1 MGKAFD
7 NKWIVLTI
15 LALTWGSVFI
25 LIKKTLIV
33 FNPYEIG
40 ALRMVISGIVLL
52 KFALPALR
60 KMSKETIIWI
70 GITGFFGNFF
80 PTFLFP
86 IAQTQVSSSMAGIL
100 DTLVP
105 IFVLV
110 LGFLFFGIKSKLIQ
124 IIGAVFGFS
133 GAALLLYFSETN
145 SEETQFMY
153 ALLIVLATACYGLS
167 ALIVKNRLGH
177 VPSIQLSSAAISLW
191 LIPSLIALTFS
202 GFFTNFEASPQTW
215 EAVGFMM
222 VLGILGTAV
231 SGVLYYKLIYDES
244 PVFASTVTYLLPV
257 VAVAWGLLDGEKFT
271 VWYLLGA
278 LLILIGIYLIRE
290 PKKKPQHVP
299 R

>member
-1 MGKAFD
+1 MGKVLE
-7 NKWIVLTI
+7 NKYVVLII

-25 LIKKTLIV
+25 LIKKTLLV

-40 ALRMVISGIVLL
+40 ALRMAISGIVLL
-52 KFALPALR
+52 KFGWPALL
-60 KMSKETIIWI
+60 KMPMETMIWV
-70 GITGFFGNFF
+70 GVAGFFGNFF

-105 IFVLV
+105 VFVLV
-110 LGFLFFGIKSKLIQ
+110 LGFLFFGIKSKFIQ
-124 IIGAVFGFS
+124 IIGAVIGFS
-133 GAALLLYFSETN
+133 GAAILLYFSETN
-145 SEETQFMY
+145 SDETQFAY

-177 VPSIQLSSAAISLW
+177 VPSLQLSSGAISLW

-202 GFFTNFEASPQTW
+202 GFFTNFESTPQTW
-215 EAVGFMM
+215 EAVGYMM
-222 VLGILGTAV
+222 VLAILGTAIC
-231 SGVLYYKLIYDES
+231 GILYNKLIQEVS
-244 PVFASTVTYLLPV
+244 PVFASTVTYLLPI
-257 VAVAWGLLDGEKFT
+257 VAVFWGLLDGERFT
-271 VWYLLGA
+271 IWYLLGA

-290 PKKKPQHVP
+290 PKKKPEHVP

>member
-33 FNPYEIG
+33 FTPYEIG

-60 KMSKETIIWI
+60 KMSKETMIWI